1 MTVSALVYDVSC
13 PGCDAEWPDV
23 TMQGAGASGGEAGA
37 LVTCIEC
44 FGLVAATVRLTSSE
58 IAKYR
63 RDVMK
68 TIQKMHQSYTKV
80 LKRLEERKRVMAA
93 DIRRGNT
100 EVVDTFV
107 LLEKR
112 LAGMKPPDTS
122 HLDARVKELAR
133 LKRAASREPDRQA
146 CPSCGAGG
154 LVHRETRRGFEVPCP
169 RCRAQLVVSLKR
181 GGLSD
186 NADGPADDK
195 V

>member
-1 MTVSALVYDVSC
+1 MTVSALVYNVSC
-13 PGCDAEWPDV
+13 PACDAEWPDV
-23 TMQGAGASGGEAGA
+23 TIEGAQASAAKAGA
-37 LVTCIEC
+37 LVTCNEC
-44 FGLVAATVRLTSSE
+44 FGVVAATVRLTADE

-100 EVVDTFV
+100 EVVDTLV

-112 LAGMKPPDTS
+112 VVGMKPPDTS
-122 HLDARVKELAR
+122 LLDARVKELAR
-133 LKRAASREPDRQA
+133 LKRAAPGEPDCPA
-146 CPSCGAGG
+146 CPGCGAGG
-154 LVHRETRRGFEVPCP
+154 LVHREALHGFEVPCP
-169 RCRAQLVVSLKR
+169 RCRAQLVVTLKR

-186 NADGPADDK
+186 NADGPADQQ